1 MNEARTIWTIG
12 HSNHAQGRLIDLLRS
27 HAIDVVADLRTS
39 PYSRYSTQFNKEQ
52 LQRALESQDI
62 RYLYLGAPLGGRPSD
77 SSMYDADGHVR
88 YDRVAA
94 GADYL
99 GAVERLLRGA
109 EEYRIA
115 LLCGEEDPI
124 SCHRRR
130 LVGRT
135 LRERGV
141 SLAHIRGDGAVT
153 SEAELEG
160 REATEF
166 PERFQLTLDGPPP
179 WRSEHAVKR
188 AQRPEEDE
196 WAQRPEGD
204 EWTES

>member
-1 MNEARTIWTIG
+1 MSGPPFTWTIG
-12 HSNHAQGRLIDLLRS
+12 HSNHTSDRLLELLVG
-27 HAIDVVADLRTS
+27 HAIGVVVDVRSS
-39 PYSRYSTQFNKEQ
+39 PYSRYSSHFNKEQ
-52 LQRALESQDI
+52 LQRALESQGI
-62 RYLYLGAPLGGRPSD
+62 RYVYLGGPLGGRPPD
-77 SSMYDADGHVR
+77 SSMYDADGRVR

-94 GADYL
+94 GSDFI

-109 EEYRIA
+109 DEHRIA

-141 SLAHIRGDGAVT
+141 TLAHIRGDGTVT
-153 SEAELEG
+153 TETELEA
-160 REATEF
+160 RETIEF

-188 AQRPEEDE
+188 TERA
-196 WAQRPEGD
+196 EGD
-204 EWTES
+204 EWTGS

>member
-1 MNEARTIWTIG
+1 MNEARTVWTVG
-12 HSNHAQGRLIDLLRS
+12 HSNHTQEHLIDLLRS
-27 HAIDVVADLRTS
+27 HSIDVVADLRTS

-52 LQRALESQDI
+52 LDRALESQGV
-62 RYLYLGAPLGGRPSD
+62 RYVYLGGPLGGRPSD
-77 SSMYDADGHVR
+77 SSMYDDDGRVR

-94 GADYL
+94 GPDYL
-99 GAVERLLRGA
+99 GAVERLIRGA
-109 EEYRIA
+109 DEYRIA

-135 LRERGV
+135 LQERGV
-141 SLAHIRGDGAVT
+141 TLAHIRGDGAVT
-153 SEAELEG
+153 TEAELEA
-160 REATEF
+160 RETIEF
-166 PERFQLTLDGPPP
+166 PERFQMTLDGPPP

-188 AQRPEEDE
+188 IERA
-196 WAQRPEGD
+196 EGD

>member
-1 MNEARTIWTIG
+1 MNEARTVWTVG
-12 HSNHAQGRLIDLLRS
+12 HSNHTQERLIDLLRS
-27 HAIDVVADLRTS
+27 HSIGVVADLRTS

-52 LQRALESQDI
+52 LERALESRGI
-62 RYLYLGAPLGGRPSD
+62 RYVYLGVALGGRPSD
-77 SSMYDADGHVR
+77 SSMYDADGRVR

-94 GADYL
+94 GPDYL
-99 GAVERLLRGA
+99 GAIERLLRGA
-109 EEYRIA
+109 EEYRIV
-115 LLCGEEDPI
+115 LVCGEEDPI

-141 SLAHIRGDGAVT
+141 TLAHIRGDGAVAT
-153 SEAELEG
+153 EAELEA

-188 AQRPEEDE
+188 TERA
-196 WAQRPEGD
+196 EGD